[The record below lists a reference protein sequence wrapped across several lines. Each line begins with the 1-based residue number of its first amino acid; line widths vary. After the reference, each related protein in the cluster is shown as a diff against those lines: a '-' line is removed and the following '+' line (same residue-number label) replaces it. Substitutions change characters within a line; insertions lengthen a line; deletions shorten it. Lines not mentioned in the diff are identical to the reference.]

1 MKIPKDVEVMKIWS
15 DRNFP
20 RKVWSEKI
28 ITITNII
35 IRIINDSLEYFIL
48 WIFLETIFEMYKVS
62 MNANIPEII
71 IVKVMRNRLFKV
83 KSGNNFETATAA
95 PVLVLWIE

>member
-1 MKIPKDVEVMKIWS
+1 
-15 DRNFP
+15 
-20 RKVWSEKI
+20 
-28 ITITNII
+28 
-35 IRIINDSLEYFIL
+35 
-48 WIFLETIFEMYKVS
+48 MYKVS